1 MKQFALLALLGF
13 ASAVRQEATTSTDEP
28 DYSDPV
34 DQATLDSLQ
43 SIDLS
48 AFDEPTTT
56 T

>member
-13 ASAVRQEATTSTDEP
+13 ASAVRQEAVAEP
-28 DYSDPV
+28 DYTDSV

-48 AFDEPTTT
+48 AFDFEEPAATT
-56 T
+56 